1 MSVIGATNTV
11 GGVLPSLMKYLMRT
25 ASLSLN
31 QVFLVYILSVACS
44 GIGCYYCA
52 CDLDEYRAQA
62 KKVLGLPLPRPPQEL
77 QLKKRLRSAHEV
89 LRVHWIDHMFFIAA
103 LAPFV
108 AMSIVYGTSIGDY
121 ATELFKDRDAGERM
135 AALYANMNAGLG
147 VLLTPMLSMVGDK
160 CGHALHLLVV
170 IMTISS
176 LTSTLFVGFA
186 TWSAQITVSICC
198 AVSGGAVN
206 LLIQRYTL
214 AYAMP
219 SQIGAVMGVICTYV
233 IILSI
238 LITSAFDAVIIDRP
252 LAVPYTI
259 LSFIATVIVEAFCV
273 RFFFVV
279 GLPATPVLLPSDES
293 ELADPFGCRDIN
305 EVAYVTHKSRDE
317 VIKLLSSSSIED
329 VTGLIQSIDYDRM
342 QEKISDNT
350 DQLKDMCKDSV
361 KPTDTSPGHLRKWP
375 TASTMQEALQSPSS
389 LQSAPSRNSNLSTVP
404 PAHFESSRAVVEEKI
419 MDVAR
424 QINSWWMLLFG
435 GYSTA
440 CVTVDAPLSITE
452 PLLREYAPFEDPPGS
467 FLGCMLQ
474 CVRRKTHQPGGAA
487 QARALNEELVAAV
500 RAGDRATVLA
510 IYEVE
515 DPELLWQAYQ
525 DLFDFVP
532 DMDTYENR
540 LEERVPDDEF
550 VDIINRRPALK
561 VVAMKM
567 VALRSKKKLFG

>member
-404 PAHFESSRAVVEEKI
+404 PAHFESSRAVVEE
-419 MDVAR
+419 
-424 QINSWWMLLFG
+424 
-435 GYSTA
+435 
-440 CVTVDAPLSITE
+440 
-452 PLLREYAPFEDPPGS
+452 DPPGS